1 LAELARGDLEVEVAI
16 PSGVVEP
23 VEVLDI
29 FFAPSELVGYKALP
43 PVVSRGGCKFDVTEL
58 VKEIC
63 GVVKVSE
70 GFGVA
75 MNKEGF
81 DVGGEPL
88 LAVGLFNVV

>member
-43 PVVSRGGCKFDVTEL
+43 PVVS
-58 VKEIC
+58 
-63 GVVKVSE
+63 
-70 GFGVA
+70 
-75 MNKEGF
+75 
-81 DVGGEPL
+81 
-88 LAVGLFNVV
+88 